1 MYYASPIFSNP
12 LPIFAGSRP
21 ELISWPEPYALI
33 GKKVTEARLLFLPPF
48 LMPDVPKVFGKKSFF
63 GQFAERTTK
72 VAGSTAVFVGAVGIV
87 LLWAVTGPL
96 FQYSETW
103 QLVINTGTTI
113 ITFLMVFLIQRA
125 QNKDS
130 LVLHL
135 KLNELLAATKGASN
149 RLINAQDFS
158 EEEIRL
164 IHQFYCLLAD
174 KAKADN
180 DLGETHSVEE
190 AEDNHH
196 DKLAAHRAD

>member
-1 MYYASPIFSNP
+1 MSGFTA
-12 LPIFAGSRP
+12 
-21 ELISWPEPYALI
+21 
-33 GKKVTEARLLFLPPF
+33 
-48 LMPDVPKVFGKKSFF
+48 FF
-63 GQFAERTTK
+63 TK
-72 VAGSTAVFVGAVGIV
+72 FSTAVSKLTGRPAVFAVCCV
-87 LLWAVTGPL
+87 LVIAWGLSGPI
-96 FQYSETW
+96 FKFSDTW

-135 KLNELLAATKGASN
+135 KLNELIAATQGASN
-149 RLINAQDFS
+149 RLINAQDLS
-158 EEEIRL
+158 ESEIQL

-174 KAKADN
+174 KAKADS

-196 DKLAAHRAD
+196 DKLAAHRQ